1 MELGFV
7 ESLRRRWSVLG
18 IDVKQKGRD
27 AGTGKGKGKERER
40 EAGDLWS
47 GIGDEEGEADGM
59 EVDAEEDLTE
69 DEAARRQ
76 IMEGAIV
83 KSVISNAVKGA
94 FTLP

>member
-1 MELGFV
+1 MLPFAFALRA
-7 ESLRRRWSVLG
+7 SLPSSLHQRP
-18 IDVKQKGRD
+18 Q
-27 AGTGKGKGKERER
+27 KGKERER